1 MSTGPRD
8 PDAVGRGVGVLDQD
22 KAANHAFAPSA
33 PTSARTIRPRFIENT
48 LTVQGDGPAA
58 AGDLIPSVSCPFVP
72 VSGNSSTLLRLLEAP
87 DGESKH
93 RDAERQDDE
102 DL

>member
-8 PDAVGRGVGVLDQD
+8 PDAVGRGVGVDDED
-22 KAANHAFAPSA
+22 KAANHALAPSA

-58 AGDLIPSVSCPFVP
+58 AGDLIPSVSCPFARVRQLLNATP
-72 VSGNSSTLLRLLEAP
+72 SSGSSGRREQASRRRAS
-87 DGESKH
+87 G
-93 RDAERQDDE
+93 R
-102 DL
+102 